1 MTPFD
6 ESALPEPKLPSVAE
20 ATSDGLML
28 AEHAGRMTLK
38 NIIIVGALRGPGSYD
53 AAQYLDAAAGVLAE
67 LAEEFEQDGERV
79 ARALRSI
86 ENRPGR
92 AARAHDYRSA
102 DTEESA
108 DAGRRAAVARRAPPR
123 PPEDRPAPLTLA
135 DLIESARKE
144 AWADVSRVVQDGLDR
159 SAIVVDPTPTSA
171 RTHSRNRCGCSPL
184 FHTLVA
190 LAATRDRAG
199 DGGER
204 SGAWMSLRQPPS
216 ARDTSVPASG
226 GSSRR
231 GALVGSRCR
240 RRDRGQG
247 FGRAGCPAAGPRNHG
262 HSA

>member
-1 MTPFD
+1 MKRALNWFRRTRRVSMTPFD

-79 ARALRSI
+79 AQALQSI
-86 ENRPGR
+86 QNRPGR

-102 DTEESA
+102 DTENLRMRRTVLRSLVEHLR
-108 DAGRRAAVARRAPPR
+108 GRR
-123 PPEDRPAPLTLA
+123 DDPAYLA

-159 SAIVVDPTPTSA
+159 SAIVVDATYERA
-171 RTHSRNRCGCSPL
+171 RPERMRL
-184 FHTLVA
+184 LAADLVA
-190 LAATRDRAG
+190 LAAQRDRAG
-199 DGGER
+199 DE
-204 SGAWMSLRQPPS
+204 A
-216 ARDTSVPASG
+216 
-226 GSSRR
+226 
-231 GALVGSRCR
+231 
-240 RRDRGQG
+240 
-247 FGRAGCPAAGPRNHG
+247 
-262 HSA
+262 